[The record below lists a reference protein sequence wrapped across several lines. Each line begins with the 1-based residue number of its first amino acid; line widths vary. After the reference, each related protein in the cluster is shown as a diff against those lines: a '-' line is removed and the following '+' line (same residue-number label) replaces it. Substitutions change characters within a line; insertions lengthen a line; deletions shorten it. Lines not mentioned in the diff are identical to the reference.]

1 MEDELELG
9 ENYSGIDEEYELG
22 DEYSMPDERTEPR
35 PDADEDV
42 LADGFG
48 IGIDPPSGYMNQR
61 FTITVFGAPSKTR
74 SIKLRTS
81 KPHYGHANDP
91 VFATTRPGGSVDI
104 IGTTLLR
111 GRKLDP
117 TKVNT
122 VHVYAQADIP
132 WRPDKFSASVPVE
145 LIPTPVVTPGVPG
158 APSIPTPPSGVC
170 REGTYSADGKM
181 ICRGGGFVPVGAP
194 AVKEYLTSRE
204 ADEWVRSGK
213 ACYIKCMIPILNILP
228 GIPYSPGFPILPG
241 FVITTKP

>member
-22 DEYSMPDERTEPR
+22 DEYPMSDEKTELGT
-35 PDADEDV
+35 DEDDDT
-42 LADGFG
+42 LDGAFG
-48 IGIDPPSGYMNQR
+48 IGIDPPSGYLNQR
-61 FTITVFGAPSKTR
+61 FTITVFGVPPKTR

-91 VFATTRPGGSVDI
+91 IFATMRPGESVDV
-104 IGTTLLR
+104 IGTTFLR

-117 TKVNT
+117 TKTNT

-145 LIPTPVVTPGVPG
+145 LIPTPVV
-158 APSIPTPPSGVC
+158 APSAPSAPSKPTPPSGVC

-181 ICRGGGFVPVGAP
+181 ICRGGSFVPVGTP

-213 ACYIKCMIPILNILP
+213 ACYIKCMIPLLNMLP
-228 GIPYSPGFPILPG
+228 GMPYSPGFPILPG
-241 FVITTKP
+241 FAITTKP